1 MVANAFCS
9 KCGSELPQGQVFC
22 TSCGAKGGDVESAR
36 EYRRRTVDQ
45 DPSLSTPRVG
55 SRKFR
60 SNVSPGALFV
70 LFAILKWISLGLGIL
85 LVVAIT
91 SEAESAM
98 QETTAVLYGCLCAI
112 IAVFFHLEQHKS

>member
-1 MVANAFCS
+1 MVRNAFCEQ
-9 KCGSELPQGQVFC
+9 CGSELQNGQAFC

-36 EYRRRTVDQ
+36 EYRGRIVGQ
-45 DPSLSTPRVG
+45 DPLSKYRVG
-55 SRKFR
+55 SRQFR

-85 LVVAIT
+85 LVVSIT

-98 QETTAVLYGCLCAI
+98 QETTAALYGGLCAI